1 MGRLTTP
8 FGPVM
13 QLGFVV
19 PELEPAALHWARLG
33 VGPFFLLEHIS
44 FAEVLYQGQPTRF
57 DMSAAVAQWGEVQVE
72 LICQHDAVP
81 SIYSDFA
88 RSHRHGLQH
97 LGVMTDSVP
106 AHLATLAAEGIEPV
120 QSGTTAN
127 DIRFAYINSDRMPG
141 AHEGGMI
148 ELIEHGPA
156 IDGFFAM
163 VKKAAQ
169 GWDGLN
175 PLRKLG

>member
-1 MGRLTTP
+1 MNAL

-19 PELEPAALHWARLG
+19 PDLERAIGHWAGLG

-44 FAEVLYQGQPTRF
+44 FAECLYQGAPTRF
-57 DMSAAVAQWGEVQVE
+57 DMSVGVAQWGEVQVE
-72 LICQHDAVP
+72 LIQQHDRVP
-81 SIYSDFA
+81 SIYTEFDGSRA
-88 RSHRHGLQH
+88 GGLQH

-106 AHLATLAAEGIEPV
+106 AHLERLAARGIVPV
-120 QSGTTAN
+120 QSGATAN
-127 DIRFAYINSDRMPG
+127 GIRFAYVATDRVPG
-141 AHEGGMI
+141 AHPGGMI

-163 VKKAAQ
+163 VKKAAV
-169 GWDGLN
+169 GWDGSE
-175 PLRKLG
+175 PLRRLG